1 MEAAQSAGLMD
12 VPIIIRHNADDID
25 VAELTLVE
33 NIQREDLNAIEES
46 DAYQTLINR
55 FKLSQEEISARV
67 GKDRST
73 VANSLRLANLPEEAK
88 EALIKKTISAGHARA
103 ILSVDSHRETRSPC

>member
-1 MEAAQSAGLMD
+1 MD

-46 DAYQTLINR
+46 CAYQTLINR

-88 EALIKKTISAGHARA
+88 EALIKKLSPLDTQGPSCRL
-103 ILSVDSHRETRSPC
+103 ILMRNRSPC